1 MNAFTTDNGNGCSTA
16 SPPRPRQLLL
26 ISMTTTTRLTAKNN
40 GYILGLILGLENA
53 SGPTDPKFYMLVH
66 HFEIKKT
73 CDRICRYEKLWSFD
87 VGRA

>member
-1 MNAFTTDNGNGCSTA
+1 MNAFTTDNGNDCSTA

-53 SGPTDPKFYMLVH
+53 HAGKG
-66 HFEIKKT
+66 E
-73 CDRICRYEKLWSFD
+73 
-87 VGRA
+87 